1 MVEILPSVCPR
12 CGKPSVGLC
21 SECKAA
27 ETAWLV
33 CDPRVESIYCP
44 VCGSQKHGKTWTDT
58 VVDRETLIHELAVS
72 ALHLH
77 PDVRGTEIAVSSYD
91 PSPNRTVASMTVSGT
106 LYGVPVS
113 GECTTKIV
121 WRKEQCDRCNRIS
134 GGYYEGIVQVRATGR
149 RPSVRELEIAAH
161 IAEQTENVLQ
171 EGGDRLSFVSKI
183 EETKD
188 GLDIVVGS
196 NPMGQA
202 IGSDIAGALGGRL
215 TTHPKL
221 VGEKDGKRLFRITF
235 LVRLPRYQ
243 RGDVVVQKGR
253 YLEVRQTG
261 HGQLQVFDLQDGTSR
276 YIAEEDAE
284 RLVGN
289 VGEAE
294 NALVAY
300 LYDDIIG
307 ILDPKTQG
315 AVECRVVPWLHPE
328 EGGTVLVLRDTEAGQ
343 FVLVG

>member
-1 MVEILPSVCPR
+1 MVDILPSVCPR

-21 SECKAA
+21 RECRAA
-27 ETAWLV
+27 ETAWLI

-44 VCGSQKHGKTWTDT
+44 VCDSQKHGKTWSDT
-58 VVDRETLIHELAVS
+58 MVDRETLIRELAVS

-77 PDVRGTEIAVSSYD
+77 ADVRGSEIVISSYD
-91 PSPNRTVASMTVSGT
+91 PSPNRTIARMDVSGT

-134 GGYYEGIVQVRATGR
+134 GGYYEGIIQVRATDRKLSGR
-149 RPSVRELEIAAH
+149 EMETAAR
-161 IAEQTENVLQ
+161 IAEQTEDVLQ
-171 EGGDRLSFVSKI
+171 EGGARLSFVSKI
-183 EETKD
+183 DETKD

-196 NPMGQA
+196 NQMGQA
-202 IGSDIAGALGGRL
+202 IASDITAALGGRL

-221 VGEKDGKRLFRITF
+221 VGEKEGKRLFRITF

-243 RGDVVVQKGR
+243 KGDVVVQRGR
-253 YLEVRQTG
+253 YVEVRQTG
-261 HGQLQVFDLQDGTSR
+261 HGQLQVFDLQDGTNR
-276 YIAEEDAE
+276 FIAEDEAE

-294 NALVAY
+294 TALVAY
-300 LYDDIIG
+300 LYDDIVG

-328 EGGTVLVLRDTEAGQ
+328 EGGTVLVLRDPETRL